1 MSIFLNKDSKV
12 IVQGITGGEA
22 TKHTALMLKA
32 GTQVVGGVNARKAG
46 TTVAHKD
53 KSGNDIELP
62 VFASVAEAME
72 KTGADVSIAFVPPK
86 FAKDAIIEAID
97 AGIPLLVVITEGIPV
112 QDTAYAWAYNLSKGS
127 NGAPKIRII
136 GPNCPGIITPD
147 EALVGI
153 TPATITGKGPIGLV
167 SKSGTL
173 TYQMMFELRDFGF
186 STAIGIGGDPVIGTT
201 HIDAIA
207 AFEKDP
213 ETKLIVMIGEIGGD
227 AEERAADYIKA
238 NVTKPVVGYVAGFT
252 APEGK
257 TMGHAGAIVSGSSGT
272 AAAKKE
278 ALEAAGV
285 KVGKTPSAAA
295 ELAREI
301 LQAL

>member
-1 MSIFLNKDSKV
+1 MSIFLNKHSKV
-12 IVQGITGGEA
+12 IVQGITGGEG

-32 GTQVVGGVNARKAG
+32 GTQVVGGVNARKVG

-62 VFASVAEAME
+62 VFGSVAEAME
-72 KTGADVSIAFVPPK
+72 KTGADVSIAFVPPQ
-86 FAKDAIIEAID
+86 FAKDAIVEAID
-97 AGIPLLVVITEGIPV
+97 AKIPLLVVITEGIPV
-112 QDTAYAWAYNLSKGS
+112 QDTAYAWAYNLEKG
-127 NGAPKIRII
+127 NKTRII
-136 GPNCPGIITPD
+136 GPNCPRIITPG

-153 TPATITGKGPIGLV
+153 TPASITGTGPIGLV

-207 AFEKDP
+207 AFESDP
-213 ETKLIVMIGEIGGD
+213 DTKLIVMIGEIGGD

-272 AAAKKE
+272 AAAKQE

-285 KVGKTPSAAA
+285 KVGKTPSATAA
-295 ELAREI
+295 LAREI
-301 LQAL
+301 LKNL